1 MAGGSI
7 LPDGDAKSTRGKLT
21 AFETDG
27 GIGLVP
33 ALFYEKD
40 GGAPRTRPLLAALD
54 G

>member
-21 AFETDG
+21 AFKTDG
-27 GIGLVP
+27 GIGFVP

-40 GGAPRTRPLLAALD
+40 GGAKRTRPLLAALD